1 MLFKNYEIYLVY
13 FIGHGCIFPLFF
25 LHVITVARMYSLVAN
40 RTQPDSLLSYLPK
53 ERTEMVAFCIG
64 SLSIQSLVN
73 RILCLVPPKP

>member
-25 LHVITVARMYSLVAN
+25 LHVITVARMYSLVA
-40 RTQPDSLLSYLPK
+40 
-53 ERTEMVAFCIG
+53 RTEMVAFCIG